1 MNRLVNYN
9 YGIIEKIG
17 VLKSVYIRSKD
28 GFVVMFYVYALLFL
42 TIYMSLLLNMVS
54 AMQFVTMFIMEGV
67 LVILMM
73 TDGLS
78 ICLIGLSIF
87 LSLICFVYSWFQKYR
102 LREFQM
108 VLMLIDLLVVNMFL
122 QLDLL
127 VLFILYEVLI
137 LPVFLYIGLWGS
149 RVRKVE
155 AAYKFFLYA
164 LIGSLL
170 MLMGLI
176 FVLMHVGITNMM
188 VMSFYSMSKMRLKY
202 VYLFFIV
209 SVLIK
214 IPMFPFYAWLPE
226 AHVEASTVGSI
237 FLAGILLKIGIFIYF
252 RFLVYVYFEVVA
264 LYSLWV
270 MILGM
275 FSMLLALVLVLYQ
288 VDLKRIV
295 AFSSVVHMNVA
306 LMGIMV
312 MNVFGYIGCFVVLL
326 SHGLVSSGL
335 FLMVG
340 FIYDRYKT
348 RFIYYYGGIMQIMP
362 LYSGVLFLM
371 VMANI
376 GLPGTFSFIGEFLL
390 YVAFVQFDLIIYM
403 FMIPVVVLTTFF
415 MLWMYTRLTSGIL
428 KGNFIL
434 NFGDLSKREVS
445 LLIMF
450 LVFILWYGENPNGVL
465 ELLSNEMLF
474 LSI

>member
-1 MNRLVNYN
+1 M
-9 YGIIEKIG
+9 
-17 VLKSVYIRSKD
+17 
-28 GFVVMFYVYALLFL
+28 
-42 TIYMSLLLNMVS
+42 
-54 AMQFVTMFIMEGV
+54 
-67 LVILMM
+67 
-73 TDGLS
+73 
-78 ICLIGLSIF
+78 
-87 LSLICFVYSWFQKYR
+87 
-102 LREFQM
+102 
-108 VLMLIDLLVVNMFL
+108 
-122 QLDLL
+122 
-127 VLFILYEVLI
+127 
-137 LPVFLYIGLWGS
+137 
-149 RVRKVE
+149 RKVE

-450 LVFILWYGENPNGVL
+450 LVFIL
-465 ELLSNEMLF
+465 
-474 LSI
+474 

>member
-1 MNRLVNYN
+1 
-9 YGIIEKIG
+9 
-17 VLKSVYIRSKD
+17 
-28 GFVVMFYVYALLFL
+28 
-42 TIYMSLLLNMVS
+42 
-54 AMQFVTMFIMEGV
+54 
-67 LVILMM
+67 
-73 TDGLS
+73 
-78 ICLIGLSIF
+78 
-87 LSLICFVYSWFQKYR
+87 
-102 LREFQM
+102 
-108 VLMLIDLLVVNMFL
+108 
-122 QLDLL
+122 
-127 VLFILYEVLI
+127 
-137 LPVFLYIGLWGS
+137 
-149 RVRKVE
+149 VE

-450 LVFILWYGENPNGVL
+450 LVFIL
-465 ELLSNEMLF
+465 
-474 LSI
+474 

>member
-1 MNRLVNYN
+1 
-9 YGIIEKIG
+9 
-17 VLKSVYIRSKD
+17 
-28 GFVVMFYVYALLFL
+28 
-42 TIYMSLLLNMVS
+42 
-54 AMQFVTMFIMEGV
+54 
-67 LVILMM
+67 
-73 TDGLS
+73 
-78 ICLIGLSIF
+78 
-87 LSLICFVYSWFQKYR
+87 
-102 LREFQM
+102 
-108 VLMLIDLLVVNMFL
+108 
-122 QLDLL
+122 
-127 VLFILYEVLI
+127 
-137 LPVFLYIGLWGS
+137 
-149 RVRKVE
+149 
-155 AAYKFFLYA
+155 
-164 LIGSLL
+164 
-170 MLMGLI
+170 
-176 FVLMHVGITNMM
+176 MHVGITNMM

-450 LVFILWYGENPNGVL
+450 LVFIL
-465 ELLSNEMLF
+465 
-474 LSI
+474 

>member
-1 MNRLVNYN
+1 M
-9 YGIIEKIG
+9 
-17 VLKSVYIRSKD
+17 
-28 GFVVMFYVYALLFL
+28 
-42 TIYMSLLLNMVS
+42 
-54 AMQFVTMFIMEGV
+54 
-67 LVILMM
+67 
-73 TDGLS
+73 
-78 ICLIGLSIF
+78 
-87 LSLICFVYSWFQKYR
+87 
-102 LREFQM
+102 
-108 VLMLIDLLVVNMFL
+108 
-122 QLDLL
+122 
-127 VLFILYEVLI
+127 
-137 LPVFLYIGLWGS
+137 
-149 RVRKVE
+149 E

-450 LVFILWYGENPNGVL
+450 LVFIL
-465 ELLSNEMLF
+465 
-474 LSI
+474 